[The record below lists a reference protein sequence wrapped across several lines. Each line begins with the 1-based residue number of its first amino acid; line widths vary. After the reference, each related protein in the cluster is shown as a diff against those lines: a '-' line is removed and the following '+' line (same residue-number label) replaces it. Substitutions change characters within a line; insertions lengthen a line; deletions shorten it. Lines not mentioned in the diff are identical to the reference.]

1 MPNKQMK
8 LQELLRELAKKDT
21 EISKPEVFGKYM
33 SELQEIYEDD
43 FRHLYSDVFGIIT
56 RIDDEEHEGLTI
68 LSRNIHIL
76 YKQVED
82 IRPANDSVFKKIA
95 KLYDHVNLDIAR
107 IAYTRRIANELNEK
121 HKDVRKQLEDIR
133 VRAEYAQRDMQ
144 KNYITILGIFS
155 SIVVT
160 FVAGM
165 AFSTSILGNIDKA
178 SIYRLIFII
187 SLVGLGLFN
196 LVNLLLRFIQRINSG
211 YEIKNDE
218 NAKYIEQINTAIFII
233 ILIDFIIWIIYWC
246 RFS

>member
-1 MPNKQMK
+1 MK

-82 IRPANDSVFKKIA
+82 IRPANDSVFRKIA

-165 AFSTSILGNIDKA
+165 A
-178 SIYRLIFII
+178 
-187 SLVGLGLFN
+187 
-196 LVNLLLRFIQRINSG
+196 LLRFIQRINSG

-233 ILIDFIIWIIYWC
+233 ILIDFIIWIIYWF